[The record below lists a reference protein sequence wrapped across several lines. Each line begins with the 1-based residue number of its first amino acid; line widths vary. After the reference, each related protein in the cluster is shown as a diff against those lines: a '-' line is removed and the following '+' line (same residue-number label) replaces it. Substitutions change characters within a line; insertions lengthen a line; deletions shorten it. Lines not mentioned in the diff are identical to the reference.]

1 MQLIEVQRQNIKLQ
15 AQVKELQ
22 KQLDKQ
28 NLISADQSLA
38 IQTDASKDDVMQ
50 NVNVLIKGTERQSEK
65 AAEQL
70 QKLEKKQVNLK
81 QAIET
86 LNTQIEEIEKKE
98 EKLMKESLQKN
109 AGGDHARYEQTK
121 HEIQTANYAL
131 KTNINK
137 KLTTRQ
143 TQAYDIEMKLN

>member
-1 MQLIEVQRQNIKLQ
+1 M
-15 AQVKELQ
+15 
-22 KQLDKQ
+22 
-28 NLISADQSLA
+28 ISVDQSLA

-121 HEIQTANYAL
+121 HEI
-131 KTNINK
+131 
-137 KLTTRQ
+137 
-143 TQAYDIEMKLN
+143 